1 MSVDTLDLTTQQKT
15 RFEGTVQ
22 QEIFSDY
29 FKREND
35 WRVRQNVIVPFAQ
48 NQQLKQLNMLTLP
61 CTAPIW
67 EMELRAEPL
76 IKHVEMN
83 ATLVECDRTKH
94 RMLQEALH
102 KNCVGMLVDNLRAS
116 RGGTQNEYVINFEPL
131 APTTF
136 QKAIKVYGSTVSST
150 PLHLMYADFCG
161 CWSDQHLA
169 LFDAVSNSPYLAD
182 EFLLGI
188 TVDLKTRVETAEA
201 CREVRRQ
208 IHAVNTS
215 QIADGVVPFFSSNT
229 ADPQGKEILT
239 GVCKASHLAHKLL
252 KPFNVKLE
260 YAGVYR
266 RAASHNKKTQ
276 MGTLWYHCEKK

>member
-1 MSVDTLDLTTQQKT
+1 MSVDTLELTTQQKT

-35 WRVRQNVIVPFAQ
+35 WRIRQNVIVPFVQ
-48 NQQLKQLNMLTLP
+48 NQQLKQLNILTLP

-83 ATLVECDRTKH
+83 ATLVEWDRTKH

-116 RGGTQNEYVINFEPL
+116 RGGMQNEYVINFEPL

-136 QKAIKVYGSTVSST
+136 QKAIGIYGSTVSHT

-169 LFDAVSNSPYLAD
+169 LFDAISTSPYLAD

-215 QIADGVVPFFSSNT
+215 QLADGVLPFFSSNT
-229 ADPQGKEILT
+229 ADPQGKEIMT

-276 MGTLWYHCEKK
+276 MGTLWYRCEKK